1 MMWKNMTV
9 KVVYNSEPLSQ
20 FSGYVLS
27 KVLYLYIHMCVYFL
41 GEKKKVITQWVNR

>member
-1 MMWKNMTV
+1 MTV

-27 KVLYLYIHMCVYFL
+27 KNFRFIYTHVCVFARGKIL
-41 GEKKKVITQWVNR
+41 VITQWVNR